1 MSPDSG
7 GPRAVEVVDPPATEK
22 KLPEKRPAPPPP
34 AQPEEEPRLATPR
47 RRWPWVAGLLVLGV
61 VAFAIVRSRSGKA
74 EKNAAAADAQR
85 ARRAVP
91 VVAVPA
97 KVSDVPVT
105 LTGLGT
111 VSATNTV
118 TVHSRVDGQLLR
130 VAFREGQL
138 VHRGDLLAEIDP
150 RPFQVQLTQAEGQRG
165 KDEAALANAR
175 LDLQRFQSLFEQKI
189 IPQQQ
194 LDTQAATVRQLEA
207 TLKSDQGLIDSAK
220 LNLVYSRVT
229 APITGSVGLKLVDP
243 GNVVH
248 ANDPTGIV
256 VITQL
261 SPIAV
266 VFTIPADHLPPVQ
279 QQLKKGL
286 ELPVEAW
293 DRDLKNRLGAGK
305 LLAVDNQID
314 PATGTVKIKALFD
327 NENGNLF
334 SNQFVN
340 ARLLVDTLRGAI
352 VIPTAA
358 IQRSPQSTFVWAVK
372 PDSTVEMRTVD
383 VQLTSGDITAVRSGV
398 AAGDRVVIDGV
409 DRLAPGSK
417 VAPGGAAGSQAPG
430 PGPGPPGAR
439 SGRAGKA
446 GA

>member
-1 MSPDSG
+1 M
-7 GPRAVEVVDPPATEK
+7 AEAPAKEK
-22 KLPEKRPAPPPP
+22 PPEKRPEARPPSPP
-34 AQPEEEPRLATPR
+34 EDEPAGRAG
-47 RRWPWVAGLLVLGV
+47 RRWPWVAGVLVLAV
-61 VAFAIVRSRSGKA
+61 LVFLLVRSRSGNAQKA
-74 EKNAAAADAQR
+74 AAAADAQR
-85 ARRAVP
+85 SGRAVP

-97 KVSDVPVT
+97 TVADLPVY

-118 TVHSRVDGQLLR
+118 TVRSRVDGQLLR
-130 VAFREGQL
+130 VDFQEGQL
-138 VHRGDLLAEIDP
+138 VHRGDPLAQIDP
-150 RPFQVQLTQAEGQRG
+150 RPFEVQLTQADGQRG

-175 LDLQRFQSLFEQKI
+175 LDLQRFRTLFEQSI
-189 IPQQQ
+189 VPQQQ

-207 TLKSDQGLIDSAK
+207 TLKSDQGLIDSAR
-220 LNLVYSRVT
+220 LNLAYTRIT
-229 APITGSVGLKLVDP
+229 APLTGSVGLRLVDP
-243 GNVVH
+243 GNIVH
-248 ANDPTGIV
+248 ASDANGLV

-261 SPIAV
+261 APIAV

-286 ELPVEAW
+286 KLPVEAW
-293 DRDLKNRLGAGK
+293 DRDLKSRIASGM

-314 PATGTVKIKALFD
+314 PATGTVRIKAIFD
-327 NENGNLF
+327 NESGELY

-340 ARLLVDTLRGAI
+340 ARLLVDTLHGAI

-372 PDSTVEMRTVD
+372 PDSTVEMRNVA
-383 VQLTSGDITAVRSGV
+383 VQLTSGDVTAVRTGV
-398 AAGDRVVIDGV
+398 AAGDRVVVDGV

-417 VAPGGAAGSQAPG
+417 VAPGGAAAPG
-430 PGPGPPGAR
+430 GTGAPAGR
-439 SGRAGKA
+439 GQGQSGRPGKA